1 MKTKRICIVF
11 DPDWDEY
18 SFNSGDGSEAQRYRT
33 PDKDDAVDT
42 CRAVYGRDVVIT
54 HRRAVSA

>member
-1 MKTKRICIVF
+1 MTKRICITF

-33 PDKDDAVDT
+33 PDKDDAIGT
-42 CRAVYGRDVVIT
+42 ARAVYGADVVIT
-54 HRRAVSA
+54 HRRAVAS